1 MLASTNHSLVD
12 IVVAELLHVAL
23 DAGLGSEKSEC
34 VGDILVSFATT
45 AIRGK
50 IIAKLRKVTKSLLGF
65 ACCPAD
71 RVQTIAQT
79 YLRPSA
85 TLSENTAWLD
95 ICTLARLTLILSF
108 SPTASLD
115 AQLFLPELSHII
127 TLLLGSGPLL
137 MRQTVYGILVN
148 VLQSLATSPASG
160 EMDTQALAGLLS
172 RVQTAEVMGW
182 FGLAQNPGSLE
193 LVGTSREDG
202 DLLANVQGVASF
214 LGETLEAGAT
224 SIGECSSSCL

>member
-1 MLASTNHSLVD
+1 LASPRQHKPL
-12 IVVAELLHVAL
+12 
-23 DAGLGSEKSEC
+23 AGGYC
-34 VGDILVSFATT
+34 
-45 AIRGK
+45 RGRASPRRARCRAGK
-50 IIAKLRKVTKSLLGF
+50 RKVGMRRRYPGIYCDDGDPWQDHCKAAKGDQESIRLF
-65 ACCPAD
+65 CCPAD

-160 EMDTQALAGLLS
+160 EMDTQSWGGLDS
-172 RVQTAEVMGW
+172 RRIPVVW
-182 FGLAQNPGSLE
+182 S
-193 LVGTSREDG
+193 
-202 DLLANVQGVASF
+202 
-214 LGETLEAGAT
+214 
-224 SIGECSSSCL
+224 